1 MLAAVGLVIRVLAGA
16 AIVEAVAISSFG
28 VLLGTLIA
36 GLAALVIV
44 PVVFALR
51 RWEGTAA
58 CAAQLVQGAQ
68 RGFIER
74 DVVRGGPPARLG
86 LARDEDLVR
95 TIQRAALLT
104 QSTNPGSSV
113 R

>member
-1 MLAAVGLVIRVLAGA
+1 MSQTHVAGGPLEWRGWTVPGQAPRSHNPQRLIRRMLAAVGLVIRVLAGA

-51 RWEGTAA
+51 R
-58 CAAQLVQGAQ
+58 
-68 RGFIER
+68 
-74 DVVRGGPPARLG
+74 
-86 LARDEDLVR
+86 
-95 TIQRAALLT
+95 
-104 QSTNPGSSV
+104 
-113 R
+113 

>member
-1 MLAAVGLVIRVLAGA
+1 MSQTHVAGGPLGVARVDRPRSGPRSHHPQRLIRRMLAAVGLVIRVLAGA

-51 RWEGTAA
+51 R
-58 CAAQLVQGAQ
+58 
-68 RGFIER
+68 
-74 DVVRGGPPARLG
+74 
-86 LARDEDLVR
+86 
-95 TIQRAALLT
+95 
-104 QSTNPGSSV
+104 
-113 R
+113 